1 MLTMC
6 SPDIT
11 ETSLDPRVCQSWE
24 IIRPSR
30 KDDKLSK
37 ETARQI
43 AGNNVARE
51 AWCSDPPKFASAL
64 VRA

>member
-6 SPDIT
+6 SPNIG
-11 ETSLDPRVCQSWE
+11 ETSLDPRVCESWE
-24 IIRPSR
+24 TIRPSR

-43 AGNNVARE
+43 AANNVARD
-51 AWCSDPPKFASAL
+51 AWCTAPPKFANAR